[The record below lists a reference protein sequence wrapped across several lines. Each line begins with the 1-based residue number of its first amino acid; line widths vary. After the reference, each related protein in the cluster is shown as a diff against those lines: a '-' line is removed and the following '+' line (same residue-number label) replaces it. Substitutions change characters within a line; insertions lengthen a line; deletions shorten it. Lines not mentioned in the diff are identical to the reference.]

1 VALVIGKFSCRHFKD
16 DDVLW
21 AGSMDDRIA
30 DQLRSDIESR
40 RNILLRGVIET
51 GETTLQ
57 QAFGNFIPSGE
68 RAFLI
73 KDASEIHIGHNR

>member
-1 VALVIGKFSCRHFKD
+1 
-16 DDVLW
+16 
-21 AGSMDDRIA
+21 MDDRIA

-57 QAFGNFIPSGE
+57 QAFGNFIPSRE

-73 KDASEIHIGHNR
+73 KDASEIHIGHNMPCGCLLLVQRGTSIAFL